1 VTIVLSQSG
10 EFLQCVCEVGQMPPE
25 PAPQL
30 LHVLLQANTLGA
42 PTQGAT
48 LGLLSSRDAVVLAK
62 RIALDSSAQRAAR
75 TCLDL
80 AAMSILWAAVLPQA

>member
-1 VTIVLSQSG
+1 MTIVLSQSG